1 MASGAKKATAKQ
13 RVAELRRVLQKANVD
28 YYVHARPTL
37 SDQEYDER
45 LEELRALEQQH
56 PDLDDPDSP
65 THRIGD
71 QPVSGFETKRH
82 AAPMLSIDNTYSADE
97 VRAWAKRIAKELGEE
112 EGEDLFGSRGVG
124 CVADPKIDGVALSL
138 RYEKGRL
145 TQVLTRGD
153 GEQGDDITANA
164 RAIRAIPL
172 VLDTSKRSAPEVL
185 EVRGEAFFPWRAFE
199 RINSERE
206 ARGEEP
212 FMNPRNACAGTLK
225 QHQPKLV
232 GERAVAFVAHG
243 RGEIVPRDAFACY
256 SDLLEAL
263 KQYGVPVNE
272 GWRVCH
278 TVDEILAAIDDFD
291 RQRHDAPHPI
301 DGMVV
306 RVDDYDLLD
315 RLGTTAKSPRGFIAY
330 KYPAERKETVL
341 EKVEHQVGKTGR
353 ITPRAVMQ
361 PVLLAGTTVRHATL
375 HNFGEIRR
383 KDIRIGDTVVVE
395 KAGEIIPQV
404 IEPVLGK
411 RPAGAKKIKAPKTC
425 PACDGPVE
433 VEPADLEEAGEFESD
448 QETGRR
454 CINPECPAQIREKLS
469 WFTGRRQMDI
479 EGLSEKTI
487 DQIRDESEVPLDR
500 FADIFALKDH
510 RDALLELDR
519 MGEKKLENI
528 LEGID
533 NARTS
538 RGLARVLSG
547 LGIRHIGGA
556 NAKLLAERYENA
568 DALRMAT
575 REELEAIEGFG
586 PVRAAVL
593 HQWLESD
600 AGRQTLASLK
610 KAKVD
615 LTSREYREPGEAPA
629 DSPFAGKTIVLTGT
643 LEAFTRPDLTERL
656 EALGA
661 KVTGSVSKKTDLVI
675 AGESAGS
682 KLDKANKLGVEV
694 WDEAA
699 LLKRLP
705 DA

>member
-1 MASGAKKATAKQ
+1 MAASKKTSPKQ
-13 RVAELRRVLQKANVD
+13 RVEALRRVLQKANVD

-37 SDQEYDER
+37 SDQEYDEL
-45 LEELRALEQQH
+45 LEELRALEEEH
-56 PDLDDPDSP
+56 PELDDPDSP

-112 EGEDLFGSRGVG
+112 EGEDLFGSKGVG

-138 RYEKGRL
+138 RYEDGRL
-145 TQVLTRGD
+145 TQALTRGD
-153 GEQGDDITANA
+153 GERGDDITVNA

-172 VLDTSKRSAPEVL
+172 KLDTGKKSPPRVL
-185 EVRGEAFFPWRAFE
+185 EIRGEAFLPWSAFD
-199 RINSERE
+199 RVNTERE
-206 ARGEEP
+206 ERGEEP

-232 GERAVAFVAHG
+232 GERGVAFVAHG
-243 RGEIVPRDAFACY
+243 RGEIAPADAFACY
-256 SDLLEAL
+256 SELMQAV
-263 KQYGVPVNE
+263 KSWGMPVNE
-272 GWRVCH
+272 GWRVCS
-278 TVDEILAAIDDFD
+278 TVEEILEAIDEFKSK
-291 RQRHDAPHPI
+291 RHDAPYPI

-306 RVDDYDLLD
+306 RVDDFGLLV

-330 KYPAERKETVL
+330 KYPAERKETTL
-341 EKVEHQVGKTGR
+341 EKVDYQVGKTGR
-353 ITPRAVMQ
+353 ITPRAIMS

-383 KDIRIGDTVVVE
+383 KDIRIGDTVIVE

-404 IEPVLGK
+404 IEAVLEK
-411 RPAGAKKIKAPKTC
+411 RPKGAKKITAPTEC

-433 VEPADLEEAGEFESD
+433 VEPAELEEAGEFESER
-448 QETGRR
+448 ETGRR
-454 CINPECPAQIREKLS
+454 CINPECPAQIREKLI

-479 EGLSEKTI
+479 DGLSEKTI

-500 FADIFALKDH
+500 FADIFTLKEH
-510 RDALLELDR
+510 RDALLELER

-528 LEGID
+528 LDGVE
-533 NARTS
+533 AAKE

-547 LGIRHIGGA
+547 LGIRHIGAA
-556 NAKLLAERYENA
+556 NAKLLAVRFKDAE
-568 DALRMAT
+568 ALREAS

-593 HQWLESD
+593 HQWLHSD
-600 AGRQTLASLK
+600 AGKQTLESLK

-615 LTSREYREPGEAPA
+615 LTSREYRKSDAAPA
-629 DSPFAGKTIVLTGT
+629 DSPFAGKTVVLTGS
-643 LEAFTRPDLTERL
+643 LESYTRDELRDRL

-661 KVTGSVSKKTDLVI
+661 KVTGSVSKNTDLVI

-682 KLDKANKLGVEV
+682 KLDKANRLGVEV
-694 WDEAA
+694 WDEARLLEA
-699 LLKRLP
+699 LPK
-705 DA
+705 A

>member
-1 MASGAKKATAKQ
+1 
-13 RVAELRRVLQKANVD
+13 
-28 YYVHARPTL
+28 
-37 SDQEYDER
+37 EYDEL
-45 LEELRALEQQH
+45 LEELRALEQAH

-82 AAPMLSIDNTYSADE
+82 AVPMLSIDNTYSADE

-112 EGEDLFGSRGVG
+112 EGEDLFGSKGVG
-124 CVADPKIDGVALSL
+124 CVADPKIDGVALSV
-138 RYEKGRL
+138 RYERGRL

-153 GEQGDDITANA
+153 GAQGDDITANA

-172 VLDTSKRSAPEVL
+172 VLDETGRTAPEVL
-185 EVRGEAFFPWRAFE
+185 EVRGEAFFPWKAFE
-199 RINSERE
+199 RINAERE
-206 ARGEEP
+206 ERGEEP

-225 QHQPKLV
+225 QHQPRLV
-232 GERAVAFVAHG
+232 GERGVAFVAHG
-243 RGEIVPRDAFACY
+243 RGEIAPNDAFACY
-256 SDLLEAL
+256 SDLLAAL
-263 KQYGVPVNE
+263 KQYGMPVNE
-272 GWRVCH
+272 GWRVCN
-278 TVDEILAAIDDFD
+278 TVDEILEAIDDFD
-291 RQRHDAPHPI
+291 AKRHDAPHPI

-306 RVDDYDLLD
+306 RVDDYELLD

-341 EKVEHQVGKTGR
+341 ESVDYQVGKTGR

-383 KDIRIGDTVVVE
+383 KDIRVGDTVVVE

-404 IEPVLGK
+404 IEPVLPK
-411 RPAGAKKIKAPKTC
+411 RPKSAREIDAPRFC
-425 PACDGPVE
+425 PHPGCGGPVE
-433 VEPADLEEAGEFESD
+433 VEPAELEEAGEFESE

-454 CINPECPAQIREKLS
+454 CINPECPAQIREKLI

-487 DQIRDESEVPLDR
+487 DQIREESEVPLAR
-500 FADIFALKDH
+500 FADIFELKQH

-528 LEGID
+528 LAGVEEAKG
-533 NARTS
+533 

-556 NAKLLAERYENA
+556 NAKLLAERFEDA
-568 DALRMAT
+568 DALRKAT
-575 REELEAIEGFG
+575 REELEQIEGFG

-615 LTSREYREPGEAPA
+615 LTSREYREPGDAPA
-629 DSPFAGKTIVLTGT
+629 DSPFAGMTIVLTGT
-643 LEAFTRPDLTERL
+643 LEAFTRPDLTDRL

-694 WDEAA
+694 WDEAT
-699 LLKRLP
+699 LLQRLP
-705 DA
+705 AD